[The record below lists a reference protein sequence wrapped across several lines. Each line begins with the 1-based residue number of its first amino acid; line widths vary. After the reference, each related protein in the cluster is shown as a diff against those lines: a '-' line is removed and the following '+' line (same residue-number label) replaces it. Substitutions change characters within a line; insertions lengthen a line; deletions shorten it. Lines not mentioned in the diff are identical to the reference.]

1 MKLQFFKCEH
11 CGNIAVKLFD
21 EGPALFCCGEQ
32 MKELVPDTTDAA
44 LEKHVPVVDIAGNDV
59 KVKIGS
65 EPHPMIE
72 THWITMIVLETN
84 RGFQYAQLHPGDEP
98 AAEFT
103 LAPGEKPSAVY
114 EYCNIHG
121 LWVKEV

>member
-21 EGPALFCCGEQ
+21 EGPMLFCCGEQ
-32 MKELVPDTTDAA
+32 MKELTPDTTDAS
-44 LEKHVPVVDIAGNDV
+44 LEKHVPVVEITDDI
-59 KVKIGS
+59 KVRVGS
-65 EPHPMIE
+65 EPHPMID

-84 RGFQYAQLHPGDEP
+84 RGFQYVQLHPGDQP

-103 LAPGEKPSAVY
+103 LAPGEDPIAVY

-121 LWVKEV
+121 LWVKEI

>member
-21 EGPALFCCGEQ
+21 EGPALFCCGQQ
-32 MKELVPDTTDAA
+32 MTELVPDSVDAS
-44 LEKHVPVVDIAGNDV
+44 LEKHVPVVEITDDI
-59 KVKIGS
+59 KVKIGA
-65 EPHPMIE
+65 EEHPMID

-84 RGFQYAQLHPGDEP
+84 RGFQYVKLDPGDKPE
-98 AAEFT
+98 AQFT
-103 LAPGEKPSAVY
+103 LAPGENPLKVY
-114 EYCNIHG
+114 DYCNIHG